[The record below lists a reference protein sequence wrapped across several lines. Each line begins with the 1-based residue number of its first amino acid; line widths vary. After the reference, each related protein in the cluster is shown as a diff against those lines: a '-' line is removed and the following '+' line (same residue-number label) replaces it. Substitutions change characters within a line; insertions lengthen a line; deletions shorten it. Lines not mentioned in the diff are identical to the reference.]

1 MTQIKFRTVAAALMA
16 GTIAAGAT
24 LPAMAQDFAGKTL
37 VVGTWGGDIE
47 RLLREYAAGPLEAKT
62 GAKVEFLLGGSG
74 DRMSKMYA
82 EKNSPTMDVTFQNIY
97 EAPQALA
104 DGLVVAPDAS
114 IVPTAADIWPG
125 MNDGCYAMSLVGLG
139 IAYNK
144 SLFATPPQWADLWKA
159 EYKGKIALSPYPSS
173 EGDGILGVA
182 ARLAGA
188 DEKNPDVAFAKLKEL
203 GTPKLTYTSLDEVF
217 ALMDAGEV
225 AAAPMISGYVLAGLK
240 EWKNIGFAFP
250 TDPGPVLVRDMVCQV
265 ANSPNPELAAMFID
279 LALGIPNQTAY
290 AKELF
295 FGPTN
300 SKVTLSAEESA
311 DVIDTP
317 DEVKGLLQL
326 DWPYIIAQRA
336 DWTTRWNKEIL
347 GQ

>member
-1 MTQIKFRTVAAALMA
+1 
-16 GTIAAGAT
+16 
-24 LPAMAQDFAGKTL
+24 
-37 VVGTWGGDIE
+37 
-47 RLLREYAAGPLEAKT
+47 
-62 GAKVEFLLGGSG
+62 
-74 DRMSKMYA
+74 MSKMYA
-82 EKNSPTMDVTFQNIY
+82 EQASPTMDVTFQNIY

-104 DGLVVAPDAS
+104 DGLVVAPDAAV
-114 IVPTAADIWPG
+114 VPAAADIWPG
-125 MNDGCYAMSLVGLG
+125 MNEGCYAMSLVGLG

-144 SLFATPPQWADLWKA
+144 TLMPTPPEWADMWKP
-159 EYKGKIALSPYPSS
+159 EFKGKIALSQYPGS
-173 EGDGILGVA
+173 EGDGILAVA
-182 ARLAGA
+182 AKLAGK
-188 DEKNPDVAFAKLKEL
+188 DEHDPDAAFAKLAEL
-203 GTPKLTYTSLDEVF
+203 GTPKLTYTGLDEVF

-225 AAAPMISGYVLAGLK
+225 AMAPMISGYVLAGLK
-240 EWKNIGFAFP
+240 EWPNIGFSFP

-265 ANSPNPELAAMFID
+265 KGSPNPELAAMFID

-300 SKVTLSAEESA
+300 SKVVLTAEESA

-317 DEVKGLLQL
+317 AEVESLVQL
-326 DWPYIIAQRA
+326 DWKYVIEQRA